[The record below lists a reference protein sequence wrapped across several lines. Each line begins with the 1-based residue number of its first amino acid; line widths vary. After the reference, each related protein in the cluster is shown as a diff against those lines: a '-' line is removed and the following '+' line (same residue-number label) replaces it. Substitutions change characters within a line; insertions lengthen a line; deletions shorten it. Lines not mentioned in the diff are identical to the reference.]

1 MSETNQ
7 TPIFNS
13 NADFRNALRV
23 LGITP
28 TAPSKEGRLQQVAD
42 AFGIVP
48 RRRNKKG
55 EFTNT
60 LLKYGSKSWEKFIID
75 EVMSIYRASNPPSQP
90 AKELTKKLKTKNTAP
105 NAEVANI
112 VDRQRIKKVRGYEK
126 FYIRAEGI
134 NRLRD
139 LYKVVKQEEE
149 RLGGIAYVSLI
160 LINDDSE
167 ARLVSISSA
176 YLDTYNDFKERLE
189 AIREGRIEG
198 SDEIG
203 EEWTL
208 ILNEFHI
215 SAMPIQVV
223 GGKSDSIVWECLEI
237 ESEEGFCGYEC
248 LTRLGFEYK
257 ESPNAVYD
265 DDKIVLVGGEL
276 KLERKSLNSK
286 LENHKKRMRNFQ
298 AFQDYII
305 ARKLRVNIVANS
317 FNLTK
322 SNYAICEANG
332 KERIYIDWKKRKN
345 ELFVI
350 TKLTSDDIRPVYLYK
365 YPLEEGEEDDVP
377 SIIYD
382 EINSHFDVLS
392 GLVPKLREDVRM
404 SVGSHIL
411 RGNKVLFTATQINF
425 MARTHPDFAE
435 KYLFFDYETVIDFKM
450 SSCMKPYS
458 LSVLWLSEQELKS
471 LEQADKNNNIEA
483 VQKMRSE
490 NCKTFLGYD
499 CNTEFIKWFM
509 GEFTHDAKY
518 TFVGFNNACFDNFI
532 LLDALLEFDQYENHI
547 EFSVNNVFYNGSQLL
562 NFTIDGRHRFFDIR
576 KHLVGSLSANCKSFK
591 INCCAKK
598 SFDHSHAQ
606 RLHKEE
612 KLLAF
617 INGNEELKEY
627 NEYDVLATA
636 VLFQRYREALINI
649 PATKKYGENLK
660 EYITIGSLVYNVF
673 KEHTKTL
680 QRLNEEGKI
689 DQMFGKLSYKHYK
702 DLQKYKIA
710 GRVELFNGIQK
721 IQERMAST
729 DVCSLYPFVMA
740 VHNVY
745 YPCGNIIEVD
755 EYKGDD
761 EIGFYYCDIDQSNLS
776 AQNLPLIYARKTEIE
791 NDWGHNEILNDYLI
805 SNVMIGLL
813 RKYGC
818 GVIVKKGF
826 TFSRREKSSHMF
838 KFILE
843 MMKAKNDQDTLKA
856 EKNETY
862 NPALRE
868 TLKLLMNSLSG
879 KVIEGLH
886 TEKTT
891 DVANMYDYEKI
902 QSKATSINFI
912 NAIGKK
918 LFITYE
924 LDEEELC
931 EKQQRPIF
939 LGCLIYDYAK
949 RYMFDMS
956 YSKIGKSDLVYT
968 DTDAS
973 KFRYSAMAK
982 WEEWIHREN
991 VTVPCWEEAK
1001 IADPRYNNHLIY
1013 ERGSKVFGSFEDEL
1027 EDFIG
1032 DNYRFYCVEKK
1043 SWSYEAFNAD
1053 GTYAKDGGDD
1063 CVKFK
1068 FKGINGKALITNLSE
1083 SFIEQK
1089 VINKM
1094 DGTQIVKYQFTK
1106 DSEEE
1111 VYEYCENNKH
1121 LNIESGNIGRFFE
1134 GLFDNGEAFVIT
1146 NSFRKIVKNSSR
1158 MVEYGDEEKYN
1169 ALMNKIQVNYM
1180 LKRIRLVRE
1189 DKSKFVSDIE
1199 TNDEEA

>member
-1 MSETNQ
+1 MSNINQ
-7 TPIFNS
+7 PAIFNS
-13 NADFRNALRV
+13 SADFRNALRV
-23 LGITP
+23 FGITP
-28 TAPSKEGRLQQVAD
+28 TAPTQDGRLQQVAT
-42 AFGIVP
+42 ALNIVP

-55 EFTNT
+55 EYTNT
-60 LLKYGSKSWEKFIID
+60 LLKNGSKLWKQFIID
-75 EVMSIYRASNPPSQP
+75 EVMARYMATNPQP
-90 AKELTKKLKTKNTAP
+90 AEKDNTKIKTKNTAP
-105 NAEVANI
+105 NAEVANVI
-112 VDRQRIKKVRGYEK
+112 QRQRIKKVRGFEK
-126 FYIRAEGI
+126 FHIRAEGV

-139 LYKVVKQEEE
+139 LYNIVKQEEA
-149 RLGGIAYVSLI
+149 RLGGISFVSLI
-160 LINDDSE
+160 LTNEDGE
-167 ARLVSISSA
+167 ARMISISSA

-189 AIREGRIEG
+189 DIRQGRVEG

-203 EEWTL
+203 EEWSL

-215 SAMPIQVV
+215 STLPIQVI
-223 GGKSDSIVWECLEI
+223 GGKSEAIVWECLEI
-237 ESEEGFCGYEC
+237 ESKENYCGYEC
-248 LTRLGFEYK
+248 LTKLGFAFEDNDIYIEGKGLYK
-257 ESPNAVYD
+257 T
-265 DDKIVLVGGEL
+265 
-276 KLERKSLNSK
+276 LEK
-286 LENHKKRMRNFQ
+286 HKKKMRNYQ

-305 ARKLRVNIVANS
+305 ANKLRVNIIANS

-332 KERIYIDWKKRKN
+332 KERIYIEWKKRKN

-350 TKLTSDDIRPVYLYK
+350 TKLTADDIHPVYLYK

-377 SIIYD
+377 TIIYD
-382 EINSHFDVLS
+382 DINSHFDVMS
-392 GLVPKLREDVRM
+392 GLVPTLRSDIRM

-411 RGNKVLFTATQINF
+411 RGDKVLFTASQINF
-425 MARTHPDFAE
+425 MAKTKHNFAY
-435 KYLFFDYETVIDFKM
+435 KYLFFDYETIIDFKM

-458 LSVLWLSEQELKS
+458 LSVLWLDEKELKA
-471 LEQADKNNNIEA
+471 LEQADKNNDIEA
-483 VQKMRSE
+483 VKLIRE
-490 NCKTFLGYD
+490 NNCKTFLGYD
-499 CNTEFIKWFM
+499 CNTEFIRWFM
-509 GEFTHDAKY
+509 GDFSNDVKY

-532 LLDALLEFDQYENHI
+532 LLDGLLDFNQYENHI
-547 EFSVNNVFYNGSQLL
+547 EYSVNNVFYNGSQLL
-562 NFTIDGRHRFFDIR
+562 NFSIDGRHTFFDIR
-576 KHLVGSLSANCKSFK
+576 KHLVGSLANNCKSFK

-598 SFDHSHAQ
+598 SFNHALAQ
-606 RLHKEE
+606 SLHKED

-636 VLFQRYREALINI
+636 VLFQRYRDALISI
-649 PATKKYGENLK
+649 PATKTYGVNLK

-673 KEHTKTL
+673 KDHTKTL
-680 QRLNEEGKI
+680 RQLNEKGKI
-689 DQMFGKLSYKHYK
+689 AAMFGKLSYKHYK

-745 YPCGNIIEVD
+745 YPCGDIIEVE

-776 AQNLPLIYARKTEIE
+776 AHNLPLIYARKTEIE
-791 NDWGHNEILNDYLI
+791 NDWGHSEILNDYLI

-818 GVIVKKGF
+818 SVNVKQGF
-826 TFSRREKSSHMF
+826 IFSRREKSSHMF

-843 MMKAKNDQDTLKA
+843 MMKAKNSQDTLKA

-891 DVANMYDYEKI
+891 DVSNMYDYEKI
-902 QSKATSINFI
+902 QSKATAINFI
-912 NAIGKK
+912 NAIGNK

-939 LGCLIYDYAK
+939 LGVLIYDYAK
-949 RYMFDMS
+949 RYMYDMS
-956 YSKIGKSDLVYT
+956 YSKIGKADLVYT

-973 KFRYSAMAK
+973 KFRYSAMTK
-982 WEEWIHREN
+982 WEEWIQREN
-991 VTVPCWEEAK
+991 IQVPCWEEAK

-1053 GTYAKDGGDD
+1053 GSYAKDGGDD

-1068 FKGINGKALITNLSE
+1068 FKGINGKALITDLSE
-1083 SFIEQK
+1083 TFIERK
-1089 VINKM
+1089 VINKQ
-1094 DGTQIVKYQFTK
+1094 DGTQAIKYQIK
-1106 DSEEE
+1106 NESEEE

-1134 GLFDNGEAFVIT
+1134 GLFEDGEAYVIS

-1158 MVEYGDEEKYN
+1158 MVEFGDEDKYN
-1169 ALMNKIQVNYM
+1169 ALMNKIQVNYS
-1180 LKRIRLVRE
+1180 LKHIKLVRE
-1189 DKSKFVSDIE
+1189 DTAKFVSENEINNED
-1199 TNDEEA
+1199 A